1 VRSAGKSAEE
11 DSRTE
16 GEKVELNPAS
26 NLFYSLSAGKKEGER
41 HMGAVAKHSIPQLV
55 PQAVQPSPR
64 LFIPDPANPPRTIS
78 LKAAQRLSQFVPVI
92 VMVPAG
98 AAAEGGIPAAAVA
111 RNVSPA
117 ENAGAALLL
126 QFLQNAM
133 SQVKAQKIENGLV
146 FSDVD
151 VNFTSM
157 VATRKGRPVA
167 LTPLEF
173 KTLKY
178 LAQNPR
184 RVLSRDELLNEVWGY
199 ENYPCTRTVDNLVL
213 RLRQKLEKDPA
224 RPIHFQTVHGAGYK
238 FLP

>member
-1 VRSAGKSAEE
+1 VKLAG
-11 DSRTE
+11 
-16 GEKVELNPAS
+16 
-26 NLFYSLSAGKKEGER
+26 NLFDSQWAGKKEGER
-41 HMGAVAKHSIPQLV
+41 DMGAVAKNPIPQLV

-64 LFIPDPANPPRTIS
+64 LFIPDPAKPSRTMS

-98 AAAEGGIPAAAVA
+98 AAGDGQVPPTAAA

-117 ENAGAALLL
+117 ENAGAAMLL
-126 QFLQNAM
+126 QFLQNAL
-133 SQVKAQKIENGLV
+133 SQVKAQKLENGLA
-146 FSDVD
+146 FSDVE
-151 VNFTSM
+151 VNFSSM
-157 VATRKGRPVA
+157 EATRKGRPVA

-184 RVLSRDELLNEVWGY
+184 RVLSREELLNEVWGY
-199 ENYPCTRTVDNLVL
+199 ENYPCTRTVDNVIL

-224 RPIHFQTVHGAGYK
+224 RSVHFHTVHGAGYK